1 MVWPTRFAVG
11 DTNSLCFATV
21 QKCVPDN
28 SKNPRHERDRVSRNG
43 KNLQTS
49 NEPKNDSF
57 HVYILYRSH
66 SRWWS
71 LKSLTNMQKSTAPG
85 QVDTHGHD
93 RVDLKN
99 FDFSYEQL
107 RKEICTTIFTN
118 RIILSPRGQSIKR
131 STNKSKPL
139 IIHFTYLYM
148 IINCVSLFSRKGC
161 CCVCVC
167 VYVSVCVCVLVWFTK
182 GKYSLQ
188 TSYCV
193 FKDQIIL

>member
-1 MVWPTRFAVG
+1 MNVTECPGMAKIYKPQTNQKTTVSMFISCIAATLVG
-11 DTNSLCFATV
+11 G
-21 QKCVPDN
+21 
-28 SKNPRHERDRVSRNG
+28 RW
-43 KNLQTS
+43 NL
-49 NEPKNDSF
+49 
-57 HVYILYRSH
+57 
-66 SRWWS
+66 
-71 LKSLTNMQKSTAPG
+71 SLTCKS
-85 QVDTHGHD
+85 QQRLDTHGHD

>member
-1 MVWPTRFAVG
+1 
-11 DTNSLCFATV
+11 
-21 QKCVPDN
+21 
-28 SKNPRHERDRVSRNG
+28 VSRNG

-57 HVYILYRSH
+57 RVYILYRSH

-71 LKSLTNMQKSTAPG
+71 LKSLTNTQKSTARL
-85 QVDTHGHD
+85 DTHGHD

-167 VYVSVCVCVLVWFTK
+167 VYVSVCVCVCWSDSQRGSILYKHHNIVCLRTK
-182 GKYSLQ
+182 SYFSLH
-188 TSYCV
+188 TRHLAI
-193 FKDQIIL
+193 K